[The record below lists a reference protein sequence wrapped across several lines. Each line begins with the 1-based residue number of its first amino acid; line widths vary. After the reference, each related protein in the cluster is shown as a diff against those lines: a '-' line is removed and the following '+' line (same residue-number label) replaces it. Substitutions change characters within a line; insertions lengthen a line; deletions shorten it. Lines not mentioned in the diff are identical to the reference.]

1 MSTTSH
7 EPETGLADGMSYWP
21 ARTSPPLIEQT
32 VGDLLRRTARAVPN
46 RTALVSVAE
55 DGTSR
60 RWTYAQLLSE
70 AERVAGALRERVGVG
85 GRVAL
90 WAPNRVEW
98 PIFEYAAA
106 LAGTTLVCLNPALRA
121 DALSRALAVSETSF
135 LLHADFSRSYDM
147 AAVVDDVRTEQLSVL
162 SLSRWDELLAGPLV
176 TGSTG
181 RMPDEAAQIQFTSGT
196 TADPKA
202 AVLSHRAIVNV
213 ARFTMEALGVPR
225 GAVVLSPLPM
235 FHTAGCVVSCLGP
248 LTCAGTLVLLDR
260 FEPRLAIDTLRDTE
274 ADVLTSVPTVLVA
287 LLRELRPG
295 ERLPALHQV
304 LTGAAPVSPDLIQ
317 DVQQAL
323 GATVFNL
330 YGQTELA
337 PVVSLTRP
345 DDPPAVKAATVG
357 RPLPHLECRI
367 VDPATGAT
375 RPVGE
380 TGEIW
385 ARGYQRMLGYYGD
398 PAATKAAID
407 AEGWLRT
414 GDLGSMDGN
423 GTLRIAGRIKD
434 LIIRGGENIA
444 AGAVEACLAGHP
456 DVADAV
462 VVGVPD
468 AKWGELV
475 GAVLRLRDGV
485 TVDVAALREHCRQ
498 RLAPYQVPQSWFVTD
513 DFPTTES
520 GKVRKFLLRR
530 LIADQSLVPVDEG
543 EPVR

>member
-1 MSTTSH
+1 
-7 EPETGLADGMSYWP
+7 LSYWP
-21 ARTSPPLIEQT
+21 AQSRPPLIERT
-32 VGDLLRRTARAVPN
+32 VGDLLRATAGEVPD
-46 RTALVSVAE
+46 RTALVAVAE
-55 DGTSR
+55 DGTPV
-60 RWTYAQLLSE
+60 RWTYARLLAE
-70 AERVAGALRERVGVG
+70 AQRVAGTLRERVEEG

-90 WAPNRVEW
+90 WAPNVAQW
-98 PIFEYAAA
+98 PIVEYAAA
-106 LAGTTLVCLNPALRA
+106 LAGLTLVCLNPALRA
-121 DALSRALAVSETSF
+121 DALARALTVSEAS
-135 LLHADFSRSYDM
+135 LLVHADHSRSYDM
-147 AAVVDDVRTEQLSVL
+147 AAVVDDVRGRLRGRLDTL
-162 SLSRWDELLAGPLV
+162 SLSRWDELLAGPPV
-176 TGSTG
+176 TGSAGPTPD
-181 RMPDEAAQIQFTSGT
+181 MPAQLQFTSGT
-196 TADPKA
+196 TAAPKA

-213 ARFTMEALGVPR
+213 ARFTMAALGVPR

-248 LTCAGTLVLLDR
+248 LTCAGTLVLLER
-260 FEPRLAIDTLRDTE
+260 FAPRLAIDTLRHTG
-274 ADVLTSVPTVLVA
+274 ANVLTSVPTVLVA
-287 LLRELRPG
+287 LLRELRPD
-295 ERLPALHQV
+295 ERLPALERV
-304 LTGAAPVSPDLIQ
+304 LTGAAPVRSELIR
-317 DVQQAL
+317 DVEEAL

-357 RPLPHLECRI
+357 RPLPHLECKI

-385 ARGYQRMLGYYGD
+385 ARGYQRMLGYHGD
-398 PAATKAAID
+398 PAATAAAITTD
-407 AEGWLRT
+407 GWLRT
-414 GDLGSMDGN
+414 GDLGAMAGD

-468 AKWGELV
+468 DTWGELV
-475 GAVLRLRDGV
+475 GAVLRPRDGV

-498 RLAPYQVPQSWFVTD
+498 RLAPFQIPETWFVVD
-513 DFPTTES
+513 DFPVTES
-520 GKVRKFLLRR
+520 GKVQKFRLRQ
-530 LIADQSLVPVDEG
+530 LIAEGLLVPVGTG
-543 EPVR
+543 EAVR